1 MDPQKRI
8 DKILDAVET
17 RIQEEVGGLLGVEFT
32 LIGGNREPAT
42 KEDAFDDLL
51 GKQVCAK
58 MDITGDVSG
67 EGCLLMGIKDAI
79 RLGGTLVMLP
89 ASELEEV
96 MGREEYNEEIEDSYG
111 EIANIIAGSFTT
123 DFEEMYPKSL
133 RFVRKEQEVLHPAKV
148 DIESDEPVKKQTYY
162 RVVFSMV
169 LDGKQMG
176 DLIMLMPTEPF
187 ELTWDD
193 ATTGGTEK
201 ETEAEPPA
209 SEEASD
215 DASPSTDSEVTKPS
229 VKIDAAKQKKRVDR
243 ILSEC
248 EKRLSD
254 EMTALLGVDVLFSDQ
269 RNQFINKEDF
279 FFEHASGKQVIADL
293 EVVGDREDSGYFSIN
308 LKDAIHLGGVLIM
321 LPPSELENVVTEE
334 DFGDDGQDA
343 YGEVANILSGVYTAV
358 FEEQYNENIRFI
370 RKELHKIVP
379 LKVDVE
385 SDTPFANRTYYVSS
399 MSLTVD
405 GKQLGDV
412 HMIIP
417 ADMLHLESIP
427 EENDVIDDAVDGK
440 SAQQTNEQTDSDSD
454 TIAKTET
461 DKAGEPEFDF
471 ERHRKRVDK
480 LLESCRLKVAE
491 EVGAML
497 AVEVTLDNME
507 NKVISKEDFFYEE
520 VSGKQILANLDI
532 VGDIQGKSYLSVNV
546 KDAIRIGGVLIMLP
560 ASELDAAIAEESFSE
575 DAEDAYGEIANIISG
590 VYTAVFEEG
599 YTKSVRFVKTE
610 LLQILPMKVDIES
623 DEPVENQD
631 YYLSSMDL
639 TIDGNSLGKVN
650 FILPAELMQIADPV
664 QEEVQ
669 EQPIAEKTKAET
681 TPGAPG
687 AENTSQSIGKESE
700 RQSVD
705 ILLVSDNVGEAEKIM
720 EALSTMGYFVK
731 SISFQDDV
739 QGYIPGELKAIY
751 LVMEEVNELAFGAAI
766 KISSSCTLPLI
777 AAGSGWTKSKV
788 IKAMKYGVQDILL
801 TPASQ
806 DDVKE
811 NVANNLMKLAA

>member
-17 RIQEEVGGLLGVEFT
+17 RIQEEVGGLLGVEFS
-32 LIGGNREPAT
+32 LIGGNREAVT

-58 MDITGDVSG
+58 MDITGDISG

-96 MGREEYNEEIEDSYG
+96 IGREEYNEEIEDSYG

-133 RFVRKEQEVLHPAKV
+133 RFVRKEQGVLHPAKV
-148 DIESDEPVKKQTYY
+148 DIESAEPVKEQMYY
-162 RVVFSMV
+162 KVVFSMV

-176 DLIMLMPTEPF
+176 DLIMLMPAEPF

-193 ATTGGTEK
+193 ATTGGAEK
-201 ETEAEPPA
+201 KTEAESPP
-209 SEEASD
+209 SEKVSD
-215 DASPSTDSEVTKPS
+215 DVSHPADEEVTEPP
-229 VKIDAAKQKKRVDR
+229 VKIDVEKQKKRVDK

-248 EKRLSD
+248 EKRLSG
-254 EMTALLGVDVLFSDQ
+254 EMTALLGVDVILSDQ
-269 RNQFINKEDF
+269 RNEFINKEDF

-321 LPPSELENVVTEE
+321 LPPSELETVVTEE
-334 DFGDDGQDA
+334 DFGDDSQDA
-343 YGEVANILSGVYTAV
+343 YGEVANIISGVYTAV
-358 FEEQYNENIRFI
+358 FEEQYNESIRFV

-385 SDTPFANRTYYVSS
+385 SEEPFSNRIYYVSS

-417 ADMLHLESIP
+417 ADMLHIQASP
-427 EENDVIDDAVDGK
+427 EENDAIDNADGGK
-440 SAQQTNEQTDSDSD
+440 SAQQPVEQTDSDSD
-454 TIAKTET
+454 TTVKTEP
-461 DKAGEPEFDF
+461 DKASEPEFDF
-471 ERHRKRVDK
+471 ERHLKRVDK
-480 LLESCRLKVAE
+480 LLESCRLKIAE

-507 NKVISKEDFFYEE
+507 NKIISKEDFFYEE
-520 VSGKQILANLDI
+520 VSGKQIIANFDL

-560 ASELDAAIAEESFSE
+560 ASELDAAISEESLSE

-599 YTKSVRFVKTE
+599 YTKNVRFVKSE
-610 LLQILPMKVDIES
+610 LVQVLPMKVDIES
-623 DEPVENQD
+623 NEPVENHD

-639 TIDGNSLGKVN
+639 TLDGNGLGKVN
-650 FILPAELMQIADPV
+650 FILPANLMQLIDPGR
-664 QEEVQ
+664 EEVQ
-669 EQPIAEKTKAET
+669 EQPSDEKAKTETK
-681 TPGAPG
+681 PGDTV
-687 AENTSQSIGKESE
+687 AENSSASLNNESE

-705 ILLVSDNVGEAEKIM
+705 ILLVSDSVGEAEKIT

-739 QGYIPGELKAIY
+739 QRHIPGELKAIY

-777 AAGSGWTKSKV
+777 AAGSEWTRSKV

-801 TPASQ
+801 TPVSQ
-806 DDVKE
+806 EDIKE

>member
-1 MDPQKRI
+1 MDHQKRI

-17 RIQEEVGGLLGVEFT
+17 RVQEEVGGLLGVEFT
-32 LIGGNREPAT
+32 LVGGDRKPVT

-51 GKQVCAK
+51 GKQVCSK
-58 MDITGDVSG
+58 IDITGDISG
-67 EGCLLMGIKDAI
+67 EGCMLIGIKDAI

-89 ASELEEV
+89 AAELEEV
-96 MGREEYNEEIEDSYG
+96 IGREEYNEEIEDSYG

-123 DFEEMYPKSL
+123 DFEEMYPKSF
-133 RFVRKEQEVLHPAKV
+133 RFVRKEQDVLHPAKV
-148 DIESDEPVKKQTYY
+148 DIESDEPVKEQTYY
-162 RVVFSMV
+162 RVIFSMV

-176 DLIMLMPTEPF
+176 DLIMLMPAEPF
-187 ELTWDD
+187 ELKWED
-193 ATTGGTEK
+193 AIAGGAEK
-201 ETEAEPPA
+201 ETETKSPTPEKVSDEVSPPA
-209 SEEASD
+209 DEEVKKA
-215 DASPSTDSEVTKPS
+215 P
-229 VKIDAAKQKKRVDR
+229 VKIDVAKQKKRVDR

-254 EMTALLGVDVLFSDQ
+254 EMSALLGVDVLFSDQ
-269 RNQFINKEDF
+269 SNQFINKEDF

-321 LPPSELENVVTEE
+321 LPPSELENVVAEE
-334 DFGDDGQDA
+334 DFGEDSQDA
-343 YGEVANILSGVYTAV
+343 YGEVANIISGVYTAV

-370 RKELHKIVP
+370 RKELHEIVP

-385 SDTPFANRTYYVSS
+385 SDTPFSDRTYYVSS

-412 HMIIP
+412 NMVIP
-417 ADMLHLESIP
+417 ADMLHLKSMIDEDDLTDAS
-427 EENDVIDDAVDGK
+427 DVGE
-440 SAQQTNEQTDSDSD
+440 SAQQKSESTDSDSN
-454 TIAKTET
+454 TPVGTET
-461 DKAGEPEFDF
+461 GKASKPAFDF
-471 ERHRKRVDK
+471 ERHIKRVDK

-507 NKVISKEDFFYEE
+507 NKVVSKEDFFYEE
-520 VSGKQILANLDI
+520 VSGKQIIANLDI

-560 ASELDAAIAEESFSE
+560 ASELDGAISEESFTE
-575 DAEDAYGEIANIISG
+575 DTEDAYGEIANIISG

-610 LLQILPMKVDIES
+610 LLQVLPMKVDIES
-623 DEPVENQD
+623 DEPLENHD

-639 TIDGNSLGKVN
+639 NIDGNGLGKVN
-650 FILPAELMQIADPV
+650 FILPAKLMQLIDPGP
-664 QEEVQ
+664 EKVQ
-669 EQPIAEKTKAET
+669 EQPIAEKTEAEIT
-681 TPGAPG
+681 HGDTV
-687 AENTSQSIGKESE
+687 AENSSESLINESE

-705 ILLVSDNVGEAEKIM
+705 ILLVSDNVGEAEKITNT
-720 EALSTMGYFVK
+720 LSTMGYVVK

-766 KISSSCTLPLI
+766 KISSSCALPLV
-777 AAGSGWTKSKV
+777 AAGPEWTRTKV

-806 DDVKE
+806 EDIKE